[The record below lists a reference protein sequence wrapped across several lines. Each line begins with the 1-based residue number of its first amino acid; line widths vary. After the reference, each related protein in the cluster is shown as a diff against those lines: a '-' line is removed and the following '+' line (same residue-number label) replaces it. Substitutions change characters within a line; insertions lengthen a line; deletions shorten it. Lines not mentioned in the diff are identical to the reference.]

1 MERSIGMIARGNDF
15 DLNKFQLAKEFT
27 AMRSQRNVRSGFFL
41 LSLYIWFTMREGIFR
56 LFHISTFYSFVV
68 CVCEK
73 MSFWRQSVNKTKK
86 KNIVIQPREQHAQ
99 PSSRRYFP
107 CAHIP
112 TRISAKFSHTN
123 TTPLFDWLI
132 KIQMIYNITRYRFT
146 VDSPINRCVF
156 LDCVIGLVVG
166 CSHR

>member
-68 CVCEK
+68 CLWIGVC
-73 MSFWRQSVNKTKK
+73 V
-86 KNIVIQPREQHAQ
+86 
-99 PSSRRYFP
+99 
-107 CAHIP
+107 
-112 TRISAKFSHTN
+112 
-123 TTPLFDWLI
+123 
-132 KIQMIYNITRYRFT
+132 
-146 VDSPINRCVF
+146 
-156 LDCVIGLVVG
+156 
-166 CSHR
+166 